1 MNIVE
6 PQDGNAV
13 KNILKGSGISV
24 DQAKKLAKQKGLT
37 TTDISKEAKKR
48 GFNIERIKY

>member
-13 KNILKGSGISV
+13 KNILKGSGLSV
-24 DQAKKLAKQKGLT
+24 DQAKKIAKQKGLT
-37 TTDISKEAKKR
+37 TTDISKEAKK
-48 GFNIERIKY
+48 GALILKKN